1 MSKKEKSSSSKRRLP
16 KRVPFL
22 VWYIVAM
29 PLALGF
35 MLIEFF
41 LAVG

>member
-1 MSKKEKSSSSKRRLP
+1 MPKNERKSPSKRRFP

-22 VWYIVAM
+22 VWYLVAM

-35 MLIEFF
+35 MFIEFF